1 MDNQRMKKSGG
12 ERLAEYRDRHKY
24 NQRDLAELLEI
35 PEANLSRLIN
45 GVRYPGLPTAIR
57 IEQVTGIPVESW
69 LENRVGKIDRRRKE
83 HRTSEQCFQVT
94 K

>member
-1 MDNQRMKKSGG
+1 MRKSGA
-12 ERLAEYRDRHKY
+12 ERLREYRDRHKY

-35 PEANLSRLIN
+35 NEVNLSRLIN
-45 GVRYPGLPTAIR
+45 GIRNPGLLTAVR

-69 LENRVGKIDRRRKE
+69 LLNRVGKSDRRRRKTD
-83 HRTSEQCFQVT
+83 TSEPVFQGA